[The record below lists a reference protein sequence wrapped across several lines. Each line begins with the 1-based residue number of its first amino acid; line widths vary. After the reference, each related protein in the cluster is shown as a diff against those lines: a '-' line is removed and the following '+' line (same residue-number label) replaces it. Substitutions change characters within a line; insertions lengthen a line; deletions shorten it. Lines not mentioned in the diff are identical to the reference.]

1 MAQDPSQLELFDENA
16 VMDVLQKE
24 LAALKKRCDVLRR
37 GMSSR
42 YNKLAKLCIFL
53 QEENALLKT
62 RLEKI
67 ERGEREPILTEEPDF
82 FCSVK

>member
-1 MAQDPSQLELFDENA
+1 MTQDPSQLELFDENTILD
-16 VMDVLQKE
+16 MLHKE
-24 LAALKKRCDVLRR
+24 LSGLKKRCDVLRR

-53 QEENALLKT
+53 QEENALLKM
-62 RLEKI
+62 RLEKV
-67 ERGEREPILTEEPDF
+67 EKGKREPVQVEEPDF